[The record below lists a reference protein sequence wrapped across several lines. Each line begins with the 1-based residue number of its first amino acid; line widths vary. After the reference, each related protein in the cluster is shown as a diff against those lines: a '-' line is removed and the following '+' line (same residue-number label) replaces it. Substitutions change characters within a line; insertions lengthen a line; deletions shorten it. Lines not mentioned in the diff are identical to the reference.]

1 MSLGVA
7 SLRLGADV
15 VTFAPN
21 RFKRW
26 RGAEPFTIP
35 YAAITGVS
43 MTEPHGLTPGR
54 LTLRSRRA
62 NDTCTVTF
70 RAGQLEDM
78 RRLHAAI
85 WQRARAARE
94 GRDPVD

>member
-7 SLRLGADV
+7 SLRLDADV

-21 RFKRW
+21 RIQRW
-26 RGAEPFTIP
+26 RGAQPFTIP
-35 YAAITGVS
+35 FAAITGVS
-43 MTEPHGLTPGR
+43 MTEPHGITPGR

-62 NDTCTVTF
+62 NDTRTVTF
-70 RAGQLEDM
+70 RAGELEGM

-94 GRDPVD
+94 GHDPGR